1 MSKTHEIA
9 EKIKQQLA
17 EWEVDIDRLE
27 SKIEQAQGEAKIK
40 LDDTVSDLKEKR
52 DELKQKFDK
61 FEDAAEEAVEDLIEG
76 VELAWESLKL
86 GFLSARSEFM
96 DKETDKE

>member
-40 LDDTVSDLKEKR
+40 LL
-52 DELKQKFDK
+52 L
-61 FEDAAEEAVEDLIEG
+61 
-76 VELAWESLKL
+76 
-86 GFLSARSEFM
+86 
-96 DKETDKE
+96 